1 MSEVVGDRE
10 HFDPLFSVQD
20 ILIRNFEQLLWTV
33 VQRQASSQ
41 ATWLFKPVALAW
53 MQSPGVRRKDV
64 VRLRLQELID
74 DKDTEEPETC
84 PFGKRCSLEDGRCF
98 FDSLRCQ
105 SL

>member
-1 MSEVVGDRE
+1 
-10 HFDPLFSVQD
+10 
-20 ILIRNFEQLLWTV
+20 
-33 VQRQASSQ
+33 
-41 ATWLFKPVALAW
+41 